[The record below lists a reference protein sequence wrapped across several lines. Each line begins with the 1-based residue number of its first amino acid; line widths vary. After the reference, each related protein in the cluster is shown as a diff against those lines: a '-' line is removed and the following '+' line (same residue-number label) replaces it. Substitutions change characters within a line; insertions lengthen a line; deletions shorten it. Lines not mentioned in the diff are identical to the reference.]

1 MEIDSTGWGAI
12 LGLALSIATTAV
24 GYGAMRQR
32 TQQNSSD
39 VDDFRKEFYDTT
51 NENRR
56 SLEVMRTQHTDY
68 QLKVADVYVRKD
80 DLRDTENR
88 LKNQMNDL
96 RMDLSGKMDEI
107 KETLTKK
114 GISEVIRNAIAAA
127 MAPNMMINKKDFDE

>member
-1 MEIDSTGWGAI
+1 MEIDSTGWGTI

-32 TQQNSSD
+32 TQQNSTD
-39 VDDFRKEFYDTT
+39 VTPFRKEFDETT
-51 NENRR
+51 SENRR
-56 SLEVMRTQHTDY
+56 NHEVMRAQLTDY

-80 DLRDTENR
+80 DLRDTEAR

-96 RMDLSGKMDEI
+96 RHDLAGKMDEI

-127 MAPNMMINKKDFDE
+127 MSPNMMINKKDFDE